1 MTFLK
6 NFKAYTAFSSIIILL
21 VCITYFNA
29 RRINK
34 KSALVSNK
42 LSRFL
47 VRVDPS
53 QYKSKFDV
61 RNNEY
66 KNTEIFKIRGLNF
79 SPTSFQS
86 NEKFWKKFQTIDFKI
101 FGEKINVTWQYSSID
116 DGLVSYLGYI
126 FLEGTNIYDGKIEMS
141 IFRGYVN
148 GSIKKHNFYVEF
160 IPIEEGVFAAVQ
172 KDEPEF
178 TCGFGQTNNEDYSD
192 DQKTHED
199 YTNEQNI
206 QENLNQN
213 SIDGLNS
220 SNSIEINLELNQLNS
235 IDKNTLNGPIDKNSK
250 IKK

>member
-1 MTFLK
+1 
-6 NFKAYTAFSSIIILL
+6 
-21 VCITYFNA
+21 
-29 RRINK
+29 
-34 KSALVSNK
+34 
-42 LSRFL
+42 
-47 VRVDPS
+47 
-53 QYKSKFDV
+53 
-61 RNNEY
+61 
-66 KNTEIFKIRGLNF
+66 
-79 SPTSFQS
+79 
-86 NEKFWKKFQTIDFKI
+86 
-101 FGEKINVTWQYSSID
+101 
-116 DGLVSYLGYI
+116 
-126 FLEGTNIYDGKIEMS
+126 
-141 IFRGYVN
+141 
-148 GSIKKHNFYVEF
+148 EF